1 MFFFDVCIYQLM
13 FLSNSTFSHSSTYE
27 YFVPS
32 VVIFVSFCISI
43 FCTYMYQVKFKI
55 WSSSFDHGL
64 GLYKNNLNSAH
75 EVYIFIVK
83 DKVFTTALK
92 NKHNGT

>member
-1 MFFFDVCIYQLM
+1 
-13 FLSNSTFSHSSTYE
+13 
-27 YFVPS
+27 
-32 VVIFVSFCISI
+32 
-43 FCTYMYQVKFKI
+43 MYQVKFKI